1 MNNVWIYLKSI
12 LIPILLG
19 SLIGLITSDQMM
31 IFETLNKPP
40 LSPPAFLFP
49 IVWTILYLLMGISY
63 GRLKSKGLVDENINK
78 VYYIQLILNALW
90 PIFFFV
96 FNWRLFSFVWI
107 IALIISVIA
116 MIKEFYSKD
125 KISGILQ
132 IPYLIWLFFAAYLNI
147 SIYLLN

>member
-1 MNNVWIYLKSI
+1 MNNVWIYFKSI

-63 GRLKSKGLVDENINK
+63 GRLKSKGIVDENINK

-90 PIFFFV
+90 PIFFFA
-96 FNWRLFSFVWI
+96 FNWRLFSFLWI

-125 KISGILQ
+125 KISGYLQ
-132 IPYLIWLFFAAYLNI
+132 IPYLIWLVFAAYLNI